1 MGAVTISMFLYP
13 PALSDWLKNVMLLS
27 EPIRI
32 EAYVTRASNAD
43 YWFRLLFFSF
53 FFYWNSIKIA
63 KKKERRLVHQSIINV
78 KLEDGELTDNLY
90 VKHDRSAKC
99 FIFLFSNLTLYSGF
113 VGLGKI
119 SGGASWP
126 LPPFL
131 ISKRLSWKSVFQSV
145 SQFFYR

>member
-1 MGAVTISMFLYP
+1 MLIIDFDYYFL
-13 PALSDWLKNVMLLS
+13 V
-27 EPIRI
+27 
-32 EAYVTRASNAD
+32 
-43 YWFRLLFFSF
+43 F
-53 FFYWNSIKIA
+53 FFFFAEIRSKSL

-90 VKHDRSAKC
+90 VTHDRSAKC

-131 ISKRLSWKSVFQSV
+131 ISKRLS
-145 SQFFYR
+145 